1 MMSKGEECIIKLVD
15 KTTGEL
21 YAHAFL
27 RDGEPHPVEAV
38 IHMLLLDSG
47 SRRELKHMTSKQRY
61 MTT

>member
-1 MMSKGEECIIKLVD
+1 MSKGEECIIKLVD

-47 SRRELKHMTSKQRY
+47 SGES
-61 MTT
+61 